1 MSDQSSLPARL
12 VVVAVP
18 PAVPPAEPSPDQP
31 RSLPATS
38 DVFVRGL
45 SEAIGGPL
53 GTHAVRSEDRPG
65 RFWTA
70 ARIVLALTCLTLAL
84 SWVQKSPCMDGD
96 WQKNIQY
103 TRFCYTDVL
112 ALYYAEGL
120 NEGQV
125 PYKDHAVEYPVL
137 TGAFMGVLGL
147 PVHDLGIKHPDIN
160 QGKWFYNANALVLS
174 ILAVATAAVILALR
188 RRRPWDAAI
197 FALSPILLVT
207 ATVNWDFLAIGL
219 AAFGFLAWARR
230 RPLLAGV
237 LLGLGG
243 AAKLWPLF
251 VLGPLLVLAVRS
263 RRMREFLLAA
273 LGAVVAW
280 LAVNAPVF
288 ALYRA
293 SWDRFFDLNTTRP
306 IDWGTLWYIGRYLDG
321 KWNTGAAGDQGPFQ
335 WLSDHVPTLNL
346 LTYGLF
352 GLACVGI
359 ALLCLLAPRRP
370 RLAQVAFLVV
380 AAFLIFSKV
389 WSQQYVL
396 WLLPL
401 IVLARPRW
409 GAIIAWSTAEIGY
422 FTAFYAELL
431 GAGGKLVIPEG
442 TFVLAASLR
451 LITVAI
457 LCGLVIREIWRP
469 ELDVVRSVYA
479 DDPDGGPFDGAPD
492 APWID
497 AFRRSLGLGRKPAPA
512 TPEPAAAPA

>member
-1 MSDQSSLPARL
+1 MSVQ
-12 VVVAVP
+12 
-18 PAVPPAEPSPDQP
+18 PSPDTG
-31 RSLPATS
+31 RADLPAES
-38 DVFVRGL
+38 DGFVRGL

-53 GTHAVRSEDRPG
+53 GDHAVRPGDRPN

-84 SWVQKSPCMDGD
+84 HWVQKSPCQDGN

-137 TGAFMGVLGL
+137 TGYFMGALGL
-147 PVHDLGIKHPDIN
+147 PVHVLGAKYPAIN
-160 QGKWFYNANALVLS
+160 QGRWFYNANALVLS
-174 ILAVATAAVILALR
+174 ALAVATAAVILALR

-219 AAFGFLAWARR
+219 AAFGLYAWARR
-230 RPLLAGV
+230 RPALAGI

-251 VLGPLLVLAVRS
+251 ILGPLLVLALRS
-263 RRMREFLLAA
+263 ARLKAAFTA
-273 LGAVVAW
+273 LGTAVLAW
-280 LAVNAPVF
+280 AVVNAPVIL
-288 ALYRA
+288 LYWD
-293 SWDRFFDLNTTRP
+293 SWSRFFNLNTTRP
-306 IDWGTLWYIGRYLDG
+306 IDWGTFWYIGRYLDS
-321 KWNTGAAGDQGPFQ
+321 KWNSGAPGDRGPFQ
-335 WLSDHVPTLNL
+335 WLSDHIPQLNW
-346 LTYGLF
+346 LTYTLF
-352 GLACVGI
+352 ALCCVAI
-359 ALLCLLAPRRP
+359 AVLSLLAPRRP
-370 RLAQVAFLVV
+370 RLSQVAFLVV

-409 GAIIAWSTAEIGY
+409 GAILAWTVAEFGY

-431 GAGGKLVIPEG
+431 GAGGKPVIPEG
-442 TFVLAASLR
+442 TFVLASSLR

-457 LCGLVIREIWRP
+457 LCGLVVQDIWRP
-469 ELDVVRSVYA
+469 DLDVVRHTYR
-479 DDPDGGPFDGAPD
+479 DDPDGGVFDREPD
-492 APWID
+492 AGWVRSL
-497 AFRRSLGLGRKPAPA
+497 RRSLRLGSPTAVDRPEPPN
-512 TPEPAAAPA
+512 TPEYARVPA